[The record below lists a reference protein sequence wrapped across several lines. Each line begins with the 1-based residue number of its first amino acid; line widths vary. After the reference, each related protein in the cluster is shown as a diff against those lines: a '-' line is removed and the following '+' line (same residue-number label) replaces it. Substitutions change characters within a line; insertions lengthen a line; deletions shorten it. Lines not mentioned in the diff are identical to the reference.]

1 MYPDADRGIDIS
13 CASAMAPSP
22 PSAYKSQMDIRKETK
37 KNITLVTMVV
47 VKR

>member
-1 MYPDADRGIDIS
+1 MYPDADRGIGIS

-37 KNITLVTMVV
+37 NITLVTMVV